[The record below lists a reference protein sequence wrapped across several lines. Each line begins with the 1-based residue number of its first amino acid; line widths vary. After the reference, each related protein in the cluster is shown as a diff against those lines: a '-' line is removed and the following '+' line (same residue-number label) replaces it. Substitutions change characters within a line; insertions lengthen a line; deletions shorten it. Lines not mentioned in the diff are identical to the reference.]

1 MGLMVLVQLGIVLT
15 LFLVLVMLI
24 VGHIYLLVDIME
36 LYVGIRRVVVLFMV
50 VPNILN
56 SLRMPVR

>member
-1 MGLMVLVQLGIVLT
+1 MQLGTVLT